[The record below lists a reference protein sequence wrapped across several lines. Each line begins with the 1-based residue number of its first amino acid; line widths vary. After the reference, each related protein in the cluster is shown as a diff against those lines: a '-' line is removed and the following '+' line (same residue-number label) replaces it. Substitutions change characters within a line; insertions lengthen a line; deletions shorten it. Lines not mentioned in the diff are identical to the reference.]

1 MDLPGNM
8 SPTRREDVVSA
19 RNSCQRYSAVVA
31 NADVDLVVCWTS
43 LIPDAV
49 PPVKSKPFV
58 VPFAA
63 IFVPFVAFVA
73 VNNAKAKDA
82 VPPVVAVG
90 VPFTTVFV
98 PFVAVWV
105 VHNAKAKN
113 AVPPVFVV
121 PFAAIFIFV
130 CGVAV
135 VVPFVAAVV
144 VFFVSSV
151 VVPFVAVRVY
161 EKCKKHIGC
170 NFNYR

>member
-63 IFVPFVAFVA
+63 
-73 VNNAKAKDA
+73 
-82 VPPVVAVG
+82 
-90 VPFTTVFV
+90 VFV

-135 VVPFVAAVV
+135 VFFVSAVV
-144 VFFVSSV
+144 VFFVASV

-161 EKCKKHIGC
+161 EKCKK
-170 NFNYR
+170 

>member
-63 IFVPFVAFVA
+63 
-73 VNNAKAKDA
+73 
-82 VPPVVAVG
+82 
-90 VPFTTVFV
+90 VFV

-130 CGVAV
+130 C
-135 VVPFVAAVV
+135 
-144 VFFVSSV
+144 
-151 VVPFVAVRVY
+151 FVAVRVY
-161 EKCKKHIGC
+161 EKCKKHIATLTIVDYHILKIYIYC
-170 NFNYR
+170 